1 MVEETPGKVEE
12 GFRKN
17 IGKKMF
23 FALILGLVIVLAT
36 TVITLLLLNRPEP
49 LVSSELSENV
59 KYNHPGD
66 YNLSINVNGMIRNYW
81 IHVPIGY
88 DDKTPLPLVIVLHWW
103 GGNSKSVEEY
113 TGFSRKADREKFIVI
128 YPQGHWWG
136 GNSKSVE
143 EYTGF
148 SRKADREKFIVIYP
162 QGTGTDPTW
171 NAGFCCGQALQNRV
185 NDVEFIRRIVKKT
198 MEDLK
203 IDPKRVYVAGV
214 SNGGMMAH
222 RLGAELSD
230 IFAAI
235 AVVSGSIGKSSS
247 GRLIIA
253 NPSKPVSVIIFHGEK
268 DELVPYNG
276 GGSMGYF
283 FASIN
288 ETALFWARANNCSQN
303 PVIEI
308 SSNRRIVKTTYTG
321 GLNNTEVVLY
331 TITDG
336 GHDIWNSAGI
346 PMTDL
351 IWDFFKKHPKQ

>member
-88 DDKTPLPLVIVLHWW
+88 DDKTPLPLVIVL
-103 GGNSKSVEEY
+103 
-113 TGFSRKADREKFIVI
+113 
-128 YPQGHWWG
+128 HWWG

>member
-1 MVEETPGKVEE
+1 
-12 GFRKN
+12 
-17 IGKKMF
+17 MF
-23 FALILGLVIVLAT
+23 IAF
-36 TVITLLLLNRPEP
+36 LLLTRQQKSLNRP
-49 LVSSELSENV
+49 S
-59 KYNHPGD
+59 YTYPGSHD
-66 YNLSINVNGMIRNYW
+66 LSINIDGAVRNYR
-81 IHVPIGY
+81 IHIPATY
-88 DDKTPLPLVIVLHWW
+88 DHEKPLPLVIVLHWF
-103 GGNSKSVEEY
+103 GGNPRIMEAA
-113 TGFSRKADREKFIVI
+113 TGFSLKADKENFIVV
-128 YPQGHWWG
+128 YPE
-136 GNSKSVE
+136 GNLPDYS
-143 EYTGF
+143 
-148 SRKADREKFIVIYP
+148 
-162 QGTGTDPTW
+162 W
-171 NAGFCCGQALQNRV
+171 NAGFCCGQALQNNV
-185 NDVEFIRRIVKKT
+185 NDVEFIRRLVEKT

-203 IDPKRVYVAGV
+203 IDPKRIYVVGA

>member
-88 DDKTPLPLVIVLHWW
+88 DDKTPLPLVIVL
-103 GGNSKSVEEY
+103 
-113 TGFSRKADREKFIVI
+113 
-128 YPQGHWWG
+128 HWWG

-321 GLNNTEVVLY
+321 GLNSTEVVLY